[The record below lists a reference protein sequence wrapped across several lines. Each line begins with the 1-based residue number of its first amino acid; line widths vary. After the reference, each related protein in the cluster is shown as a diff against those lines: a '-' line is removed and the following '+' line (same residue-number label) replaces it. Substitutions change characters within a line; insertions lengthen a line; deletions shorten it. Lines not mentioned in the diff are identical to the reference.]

1 MRARA
6 VDGFGRVGQ
15 AMVSGLD
22 PNNLLLTTRLN
33 GEVVQQESTQNII
46 RKSAKIVSYLSRTSH
61 SIRAT

>member
-1 MRARA
+1 
-6 VDGFGRVGQ
+6 
-15 AMVSGLD
+15 MVSGLD